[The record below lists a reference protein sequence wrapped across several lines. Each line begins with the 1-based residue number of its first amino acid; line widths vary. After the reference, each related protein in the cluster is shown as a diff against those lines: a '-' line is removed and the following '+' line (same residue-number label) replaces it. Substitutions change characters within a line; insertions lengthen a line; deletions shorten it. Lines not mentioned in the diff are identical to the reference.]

1 MQRVMKFKCQ
11 MRKIIFANIH
21 KFFKTNLNLNKNYV
35 INYVFCFEIVP
46 STESG
51 QKYSFDSKFPFIFYI
66 KLLFFKI
73 NVLS

>member
-21 KFFKTNLNLNKNYV
+21 KFFKTNLNLNENYV
-35 INYVFCFEIVP
+35 INYVLRFELVL
-46 STESG
+46 STDSG
-51 QKYSFDSKFPFIFYI
+51 QKYSLDSKFPFIFDI